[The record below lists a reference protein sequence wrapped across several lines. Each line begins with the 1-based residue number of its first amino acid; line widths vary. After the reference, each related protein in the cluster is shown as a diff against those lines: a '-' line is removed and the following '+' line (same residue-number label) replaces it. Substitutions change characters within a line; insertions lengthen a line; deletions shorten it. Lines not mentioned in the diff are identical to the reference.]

1 VTAGSPD
8 RTGRLVVVTGATGAT
23 GRATCAALL
32 AHGDRVV
39 AVGRDASSLE
49 ALATELVAEELSR
62 HDSQDDAQHAVGDGA
77 VDGGQ
82 EARSVDPTARLDL
95 RVCDLLDGEAVRSLA
110 DEVVTAYGGVDGLFH
125 LVGGWR
131 GGASFTESTDDD
143 WRWLSGNLVDT
154 LRHTTIALHDALLA
168 SGHGRVAIVSAA
180 AAATPTA
187 GNAAYASA
195 KAAAE
200 TWVRAMADSFAG
212 DEATPGS
219 AAVIG
224 VVKWIGN
231 GRTATS
237 PAEVADWLV
246 GLLEA
251 DAAGLNGSRVDL
263 STLRP

>member
-1 VTAGSPD
+1 MTAPTL
-8 RTGRLVVVTGATGAT
+8 RERVVVVTGATGAT

-32 AHGDRVV
+32 AHGERVV
-39 AVGRDASSLE
+39 AVGRDAESLRALAE
-49 ALATELVAEELSR
+49 ALTTDHGADHGDVA
-62 HDSQDDAQHAVGDGA
+62 G
-77 VDGGQ
+77 
-82 EARSVDPTARLDL
+82 RLDT

-131 GGASFTESTDDD
+131 GGTSFTASTDDD

-154 LRHTTIALHDALLA
+154 LRHTTLALHDALLE
-168 SGHGRVAIVSAA
+168 SGHGRVAIISAA
-180 AAATPTA
+180 AASKPTA

-200 TWVRAMADSFAG
+200 TWIAAMADSFG
-212 DEATPGS
+212 SDDATPGS
-219 AAVIG
+219 AAVVG
-224 VVKWIGN
+224 VVKWIGD

-237 PAEVADWLV
+237 PTMVADWLV
-246 GLLEA
+246 GLLDA

-263 STLRP
+263 SARP